1 MRKKDLAWPIP
12 EDADMDPYWDAEQD
26 AMTDQT
32 YTESGYIASWQWGIA
47 LEDPTTEKLY
57 SYVCGN

>member
-1 MRKKDLAWPIP
+1 
-12 EDADMDPYWDAEQD
+12 MDPYWDAEQD